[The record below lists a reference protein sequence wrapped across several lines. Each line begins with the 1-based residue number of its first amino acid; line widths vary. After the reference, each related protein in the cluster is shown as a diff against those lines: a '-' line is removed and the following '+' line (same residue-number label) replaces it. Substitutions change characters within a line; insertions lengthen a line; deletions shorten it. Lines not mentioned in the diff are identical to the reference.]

1 MTNNSTSK
9 TVIILHKQDPDNLQR
24 LINEHIDRY
33 CLVGGVHAVTT
44 VNGLLWYATM
54 QLRSIV
60 AFAEMGK
67 TAQELAG

>member
-1 MTNNSTSK
+1 MINNSTSK
-9 TVIILHKQDPDNLQR
+9 TVIILYKQDPDNLQR

-33 CLVGGVHAVTT
+33 CLVGGVCAVAT

-60 AFAEMGK
+60 AFTAMDK
-67 TAQELAG
+67 TVRELSE